1 MCLRDFSVN
10 LNIMRNT
17 VPIMNHKLGNSEQVL
32 GATLGSLGTRAMF
45 KVDNSKNSVL
55 FHTGDDL
62 VIVVNLHYS
71 L

>member
-17 VPIMNHKLGNSEQVL
+17 VLIMNHKLGNSEQVP
-32 GATLGSLGTRAMF
+32 GAALGSLGTRARF
-45 KVDNSKNSVL
+45 QEDNSKNSVL
-55 FHTGDDL
+55 FHAGGDL
-62 VIVVNLHYS
+62 MIVINLHYS